1 MNLNAHTSEA
11 RITKSG
17 NKYVLHLMP
26 QYLEIP
32 RYNIQNQELYQK
44 PQILQYCR
52 YYDKF
57 TDIALFSPK
66 DAYDVSKVCKN
77 RSILTVIKKVYGN
90 FFPELRHAIL
100 LQNYLLY
107 FTKISLLTMQCI
119 TVFSCNI
126 TESLLFNY
134 CTALRITRSHF
145 TVDQDIMS
153 LLHLSFILPTSKL

>member
-66 DAYDVSKVCKN
+66 DAYDVSKACKN
-77 RSILTVIKKVYGN
+77 RSILTVIKEVYEN
-90 FFPELRHAIL
+90 FFPELRHEIL
-100 LQNYLLY
+100 
-107 FTKISLLTMQCI
+107 QCN

-126 TESLLFNY
+126 TESLLFKY
-134 CTALRITRSHF
+134 CRALRTTRSHF
-145 TVDQDIMS
+145 TIDPGTKCHCYIFLLYS
-153 LLHLSFILPTSKL
+153 LPQSSDLRVLHNTKV